1 MCMCNPNTGDPD
13 TGGSLGLADSQP
25 HLIGEL
31 RVPVRDCASEKSR
44 CLAFLR
50 VISEADLCP
59 HGILKHTQ
67 KEKASEAIRLYNSM
81 TPFY

>member
-1 MCMCNPNTGDPD
+1 MHMQSQYWDPD

-31 RVPVRDCASEKSR
+31 RVPVRDLTSEKSR
-44 CLAFLR
+44 FLAFLR

-59 HGILKHTQ
+59 YGVLRHTQ
-67 KEKASEAIRLYNSM
+67 KEKASEAIRLYNSK
-81 TPFY
+81 TAFY